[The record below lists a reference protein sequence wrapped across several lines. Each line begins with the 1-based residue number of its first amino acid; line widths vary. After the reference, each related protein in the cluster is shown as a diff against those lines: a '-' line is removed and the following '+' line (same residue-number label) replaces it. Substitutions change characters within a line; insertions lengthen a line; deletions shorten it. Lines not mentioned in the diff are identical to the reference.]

1 LPLQLPLVKPVKR
14 LLDPAAAVI
23 VTWSPTSATHVVT
36 PLQPAAA
43 SLIMAVPLPA
53 PLVAVV
59 IVTVWAK
66 LAVSVSLL

>member
-1 LPLQLPLVKPVKR
+1 M
-14 LLDPAAAVI
+14 
-23 VTWSPTSATHVVT
+23 T